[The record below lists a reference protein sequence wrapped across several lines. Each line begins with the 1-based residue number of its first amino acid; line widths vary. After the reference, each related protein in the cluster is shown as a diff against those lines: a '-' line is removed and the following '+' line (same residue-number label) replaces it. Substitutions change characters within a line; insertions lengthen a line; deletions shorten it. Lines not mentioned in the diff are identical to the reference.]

1 MTADSIRQA
10 SRDAERRV
18 AGSARCGYAPVLI
31 FAPARLRPLPIT
43 MILQLI
49 ASLALAAQPATR
61 DTVTNVRELPI
72 VELRAAHPVT
82 NVVAIILS
90 GDGGWAD
97 IDQKVG
103 QRLQARGVDV
113 VGLDMREY
121 LRHGSRNPAI
131 IGRDVSR
138 IARRYM
144 ALWRQQA
151 FALVGYS
158 RGSDLAPFAA
168 TNLEPDIRP
177 HLMLIAMLTLLER
190 ASFTYHFSDLWRTTS
205 GSGDTPILPQL
216 ESLKGLPMLCIYGK
230 AEKESLCRAAPPGL
244 MTVVARNGQHHFD
257 GNYNALADLI
267 FEAIGRTSHGAS
279 LGSLEQ

>member
-1 MTADSIRQA
+1 
-10 SRDAERRV
+10 
-18 AGSARCGYAPVLI
+18 
-31 FAPARLRPLPIT
+31 

-49 ASLALAAQPATR
+49 ASLTLAGQPVTH
-61 DTVTNVRELPI
+61 DTVTNVRDLPI
-72 VELRAAHPVT
+72 VELRAAHPVSHT
-82 NVVAIILS
+82 VAIILS

-131 IGRDVSR
+131 MGRDISR
-138 IARRYM
+138 IARRYI
-144 ALWRQQA
+144 ALWQQHN

-168 TNLEPDIRP
+168 TNLESDMRP
-177 HLMLIAMLTLLER
+177 RLTLIAMLTLLER
-190 ASFTYHFSDLWRTTS
+190 ASFAYHFSDLWRTTS

-216 ESLKGLPMLCIYGK
+216 EQLKGLPMLCIYGK
-230 AEKESLCRAAPPGL
+230 DEKESLCRAAPPGL

-257 GNYNALADLI
+257 GNYNALADLV
-267 FEAIGRTSHGAS
+267 FDALVRTAQGAPFS
-279 LGSLEQ
+279 NMEQQQ